1 MKQQKSCLLIF
12 KVYMRS
18 RFSFETYVKNIREKA
33 TKCSLKTIEVVLDTG
48 GPFVCLSL
56 IFILIFFK
64 KMFCLMSGLKLTLI
78 DVTSFLPGNL
88 SGLQKKLYSCLL
100 SVIFQV
106 STPRCAMQCF
116 DTFQYIN
123 INRKHNIL
131 N

>member
-1 MKQQKSCLLIF
+1 MKQQQSCLLIF

-18 RFSFETYVKNIREKA
+18 RFSFEIYAKNIREKT

-88 SGLQKKLYSCLL
+88 FGLQKKLYSCLL

-106 STPRCAMQCF
+106 STLRCAMQCF

-123 INRKHNIL
+123 INRKHKIL